1 MKKLLLIPTLLWI
14 SILVFG
20 CGKKDSIKNPDTTN
34 TPNNEVIENNEP
46 SNEICSLNGGAL
58 TNREE
63 WWDITICLFDDDT
76 FCFLE
81 DLESWDCEK
90 WILPLHDEEVD
101 NNDECSSMGQDI
113 VCWKDLNTYLNR
125 CYLEAAWIEEET
137 ELAQIENWE
146 CIFG

>member
-1 MKKLLLIPTLLWI
+1 MKKLLTMSALLWI
-14 SILVFG
+14 SILLVW
-20 CGKKDSIKNPDTTN
+20 CGKQDNTETPVTN
-34 TPNNEVIENNEP
+34 DIPNNEITENNIP
-46 SNEICSLNGGAL
+46 SNEICTINDGIL

-63 WWDITICLFDDDT
+63 WWNITICLFDDNT

-90 WILPLHDEEVD
+90 GILPLYDEEVD
-101 NNDECSSMGQDI
+101 NNDECSNMWQDI

-137 ELAQIENWE
+137 ELARIENWE